1 MKKSLLEIY
10 ALAVC
15 FVMVICF
22 AVALGIGVYD
32 LLKMVNP
39 KMTLKSYAY
48 QCHQTNEAFTRNW
61 SKDKEKPSKHKITQM
76 REKSYLIALKAEK
89 RDAVQSFI
97 RMLIVFLIDL
107 VIFLIHWR
115 LARKAREAVAT

>member
-15 FVMVICF
+15 FVTIICF

-32 LLKMVNP
+32 ILEMSNP
-39 KMTLKSYAY
+39 ELTLKSYQY
-48 QCHQTNEAFTRNW
+48 QRHQTNEAFTRNW
-61 SKDKEKPSKHKITQM
+61 SKEKEKPSEEEITNM
-76 REKSYLIALKAEK
+76 RKKSYEVALKAER

-97 RMLIVFLIDL
+97 RVLIVMLIDI
-107 VIFLIHWR
+107 VIFLFHWR
-115 LARKAREAVAT
+115 LAKRGRKANAT